1 MFVIIF
7 KYHLYCTYRYYSPF
21 CIGIGI
27 CTVHALKKNGN
38 WLSILL
44 FIRLL
49 SSDSKA
55 KTTIPDSPS
64 LGLGN
69 KRWSTCSVG
78 SNSIDTGTTSDSPE
92 TPENYDEVCGE
103 ADTYHQWGQL
113 IGNWSDAQRK
123 KPRFVRDMV
132 RRGVPNALR
141 GMVWQLLC
149 EARDF
154 PLRDQYPQLIKVI
167 FEFREHCSLYV
178 HVHACTILS
187 LMNSQLHAQSVTM
200 YMCFICSLLHVC
212 TSH

>member
-1 MFVIIF
+1 M
-7 KYHLYCTYRYYSPF
+7 
-21 CIGIGI
+21 
-27 CTVHALKKNGN
+27 
-38 WLSILL
+38 
-44 FIRLL
+44 
-49 SSDSKA
+49 
-55 KTTIPDSPS
+55 
-64 LGLGN
+64 
-69 KRWSTCSVG
+69 G
-78 SNSIDTGTTSDSPE
+78 SNSVDTTSDSPE

-167 FEFREHCSLYV
+167 IEF
-178 HVHACTILS
+178 HVHFKSCIQCTCTC
-187 LMNSQLHAQSVTM
+187 MYHTQSDEFTTTCTVKTLYTYM
-200 YMCFICSLLHVC
+200 YFICSLVQC
-212 TSH
+212 TCMYWSVDFFCTVIT

>member
-1 MFVIIF
+1 MYSHVVYLHF
-7 KYHLYCTYRYYSPF
+7 K
-21 CIGIGI
+21 
-27 CTVHALKKNGN
+27 KK
-38 WLSILL
+38 WKLAVLL

-69 KRWSTCSVG
+69 KRWSACSVG
-78 SNSIDTGTTSDSPE
+78 SNSIDTTSDSPE

-123 KPRFVRDMV
+123 KPRIVRDMV

-167 FEFREHCSLYV
+167 FHVHCSLRVVWIV
-178 HVHACTILS
+178 HVYVCIYHTQSDEFNYTI
-187 LMNSQLHAQSVTM
+187 HVHIT
-200 YMCFICSLLHVC
+200 CIICSSVDVC
-212 TSH
+212 TGQQTFPCCHSCTLCTQCGGMSLC

>member
-1 MFVIIF
+1 MIQEFYIKHSIIF
-7 KYHLYCTYRYYSPF
+7 CEPKHHDWVLAVCHNFPMYCTCAVHVLIPFLFICMYRYVYM
-21 CIGIGI
+21 CMR
-27 CTVHALKKNGN
+27 LRN
-38 WLSILL
+38 WKLAVLL

-55 KTTIPDSPS
+55 LTTIPDSPS

-78 SNSIDTGTTSDSPE
+78 SNSLDATSDSPE

-113 IGNWSDAQRK
+113 IANWSDAQRK
-123 KPRFVRDMV
+123 KPKFVRDMV

-154 PLRDQYPQLIKVI
+154 PLRDQYPQLIKVMLESQAALEL
-167 FEFREHCSLYV
+167 FVYVLY
-178 HVHACTILS
+178 
-187 LMNSQLHAQSVTM
+187 
-200 YMCFICSLLHVC
+200 
-212 TSH
+212 

>member
-1 MFVIIF
+1 MTLTFVISS
-7 KYHLYCTYRYYSPF
+7 L
-21 CIGIGI
+21 
-27 CTVHALKKNGN
+27 
-38 WLSILL
+38 
-44 FIRLL
+44 IRLL

-55 KTTIPDSPS
+55 LTTIPDAPPP
-64 LGLGN
+64 GVGN
-69 KRWSTCSVG
+69 KRWSTSSVG
-78 SNSIDTGTTSDSPE
+78 SNSLDASTDSPE

-123 KPRFVRDMV
+123 KPKVVKDMV

-167 FEFREHCSLYV
+167 FK
-178 HVHACTILS
+178 
-187 LMNSQLHAQSVTM
+187 
-200 YMCFICSLLHVC
+200 
-212 TSH
+212 

>member
-1 MFVIIF
+1 M
-7 KYHLYCTYRYYSPF
+7 YWYMYMHL
-21 CIGIGI
+21 
-27 CTVHALKKNGN
+27 KN
-38 WLSILL
+38 WKFAVLL

-55 KTTIPDSPS
+55 LTTIPDSPS

-78 SNSIDTGTTSDSPE
+78 SNSIDTTSDSPE

-123 KPRFVRDMV
+123 KPKIVRDMV

-167 FEFREHCSLYV
+167 LEFQVTLELYV
-178 HVHACTILS
+178 HHTDEFTTTITIV
-187 LMNSQLHAQSVTM
+187 MV
-200 YMCFICSLLHVC
+200 CFICSSVHMYVPLDFFC
-212 TSH
+212 TVIKSDRTVTVVHNADNVVICLCM